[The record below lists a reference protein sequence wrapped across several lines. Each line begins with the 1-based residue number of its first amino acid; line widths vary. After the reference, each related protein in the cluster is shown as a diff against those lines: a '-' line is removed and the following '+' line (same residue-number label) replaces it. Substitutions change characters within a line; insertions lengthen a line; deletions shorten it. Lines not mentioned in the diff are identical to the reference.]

1 MAAIKKIVPFLLRTF
16 VIMFVPL
23 LSYEQ
28 VTLNANGPG
37 STYELINSVLAP
49 GYTAVESPDQCN
61 SHPSFGRHIAEVFD
75 ATLNKYVF
83 EFYIHVPTSFPVTAP
98 TADNDRCINFDRQ
111 RVEIKTY
118 ESSPA
123 NLKGTI
129 GETITYKWK
138 FKLPN
143 DFQPSPN
150 FTHIHQIKAVGGDD
164 GDPLFTL
171 TARYGT
177 PNTLQ
182 LLYYL
187 DSNTSA
193 NVLTSANLSS
203 FLGSWVEATEVVNVG
218 ANGTY
223 SINVKR
229 VSDGLNLLSYTS
241 SNIQTIRPSNNFTRP
256 KWGIYR
262 SLLNPSY
269 LRDDSIRLSDIFIQE
284 AVLPVKL
291 TSFNAVIINKKN
303 VFNWVVENEVNVK
316 QYELESSNN
325 GVDFSTAGIIK
336 ATNASHYSFELDN
349 RNEKQY
355 YRLKLIDNDGRF
367 SYSNI
372 ISLFNKSN
380 IELTVYPNPAKHY
393 VTITTNIKNEN
404 TYFMI
409 TYAVGKLF
417 KKMIVI
423 SDIININTSSFS
435 SGMHHIQIIKDN
447 QLVCDYPLIITK

>member
-1 MAAIKKIVPFLLRTF
+1 MVTIKNILFLFSITF
-16 VIMFVPL
+16 ILMFTPAYL
-23 LSYEQ
+23 KAQ

-49 GYTAVESPDQCN
+49 GYTAVEAPDQCN
-61 SHPSFGRHIAEVFD
+61 SHPTFGRHIAEVFD

-83 EFYIHVPTSFPVTAP
+83 EFYIHVPTSFPVITT
-98 TADNDRCINFDRQ
+98 TADNDRCLNFDRQ

-143 DFQPSPN
+143 GFQPSPN

-177 PNTLQ
+177 TNSLQ

-187 DSNTSA
+187 DSNTAA

-203 FLGSWVEATEVVNVG
+203 FLGTWVEVTEVMSVG

-223 SINVKR
+223 TINVKR
-229 VSDGLNLLSYTS
+229 ASDGLSLLSYS
-241 SNIQTIRPSNNFTRP
+241 ASNIQTIRPSNSFTRP

-262 SLLNPSY
+262 SLLSPSY

-284 AVLPVKL
+284 TVLPVKL
-291 TSFNAVIINKKN
+291 TSFNAAIINKKT
-303 VFNWVVENEVNVK
+303 VLNWTVENQTNLK
-316 QYELESSNN
+316 QYEIENSNN
-325 GVDFSTAGIIK
+325 GVDFFTVGSVK
-336 ATNASHYSFELDN
+336 AMNTSQYSFETIN
-349 RNEKQY
+349 QNEKQY
-355 YRLKLIDNDGRF
+355 YRLKCIDNDGTF
-367 SYSNI
+367 LYSNI
-372 ISLFNKSN
+372 VSLFKKGN
-380 IELTVYPNPAKHY
+380 IALTVYPNPAKDY
-393 VTITTNIKNEN
+393 VTIITNKKNEDISLI
-404 TYFMI
+404 I
-409 TYAVGKLF
+409 TDAVGKLV
-417 KKMIVI
+417 KKTEVT
-423 SDIININTSSFS
+423 SDTININTSSFLN
-435 SGMHHIQIIKDN
+435 GMYHIQIIKNN
-447 QLVCDYPLIITK
+447 QIFCNYPLIIAK

>member
-1 MAAIKKIVPFLLRTF
+1 MVTIKKILHLISTAF
-16 VIMFVPL
+16 VLMVAPL

-61 SHPSFGRHIAEVFD
+61 SHPSFGRHVAEVFD

-83 EFYIHVPTSFPVTAP
+83 EFYIHVPTSFPVTTS
-98 TADNDRCINFDRQ
+98 TAHNDRCLNFDRQ

-129 GETITYKWK
+129 GETITYKWR

-143 DFQPSPN
+143 AFQPSPN

-177 PNTLQ
+177 PNSLQ

-187 DSNTSA
+187 DSNTAA

-203 FLGSWVEATEVVNVG
+203 FLGTWLEATEVVKVG

-229 VSDGLNLLSYTS
+229 VSDGLSLLSYTS
-241 SNIQTIRPSNNFTRP
+241 SNIQTIRPSNTFTRP

-262 SLLNPSY
+262 SLLNSSY
-269 LRDDSIRLSDIFIQE
+269 LRDDSIRLSDISIQE
-284 AVLPVKL
+284 GVLPVKL
-291 TSFNAVIINKKN
+291 TSFNAAIINKKTLL
-303 VFNWVVENEVNVK
+303 NWTVENQVNLKEYQIQSSDNGADFFAVGSVK
-316 QYELESSNN
+316 AANTSQ
-325 GVDFSTAGIIK
+325 
-336 ATNASHYSFELDN
+336 YSFELN
-349 RNEKQY
+349 NNNKKQY
-355 YRLKLIDNDGRF
+355 YRLKMIDNDGTF

-372 ISLFNKSN
+372 VSLFKKG
-380 IELTVYPNPAKHY
+380 IVELAVYPNPAKDY
-393 VTITTNIKNEN
+393 VTITTNSKNEN
-404 TYFMI
+404 TY
-409 TYAVGKLF
+409 L
-417 KKMIVI
+417 VI
-423 SDIININTSSFS
+423 SDAMGKLVKKMEVMSDTMNVNTSSFLN
-435 SGMHHIQIIKDN
+435 GMYHIQITKND
-447 QLVCDYPLIITK
+447 QMLCDYPLIIVK